1 MAVEHNGKDAALGF
15 VEKAGATFP
24 VVADENGLLV
34 RQLGFKVV
42 PNGVL
47 LDQRGIIRYAKYG
60 GFSIGNEEDVS
71 AVERFIKG
79 EEAGPSPQTSDAY
92 TLSVTERELVE
103 TRLRLGRL
111 LASSGHKEAAILEW
125 QAALRVDPQNFV
137 IRKQIWSARY
147 PEKFY
152 PTIDFEWQKGQLAR
166 EQHQEIVAGICGP
179 DGCPLPPR

>member
-1 MAVEHNGKDAALGF
+1 MEHNGIESAIPF

-24 VVADENGLLV
+24 TVVDENGLLV
-34 RQLGFKVV
+34 RLLGFKAV

-47 LDQRGIIRYAKYG
+47 LDQQGVIRYARYG
-60 GFSIGNEEDVS
+60 GFSIANKEDVS

-79 EEAGPSPQTSDAY
+79 EDPGPLPDNEEAY
-92 TLSVTERELVE
+92 TLSPAEKELVE

-111 LASSGHKEAAILEW
+111 LAASGQKGEAIQEW
-125 QAALRVDPQNFV
+125 QAALRIDPQNFV

-152 PTIDFEWQKGQLAR
+152 PTIDFEWQKGQLER
-166 EQHQEIVAGICGP
+166 ERQEELAAGICGP
-179 DGCPLPPR
+179 DGCPLPH